1 VAAFGNAGDLKTATV
16 KDAAGNVIDQSAL
29 AFV

>member
-1 VAAFGNAGDLKTATV
+1 VAAFGNAGDLKTATA

-29 AFV
+29 GA